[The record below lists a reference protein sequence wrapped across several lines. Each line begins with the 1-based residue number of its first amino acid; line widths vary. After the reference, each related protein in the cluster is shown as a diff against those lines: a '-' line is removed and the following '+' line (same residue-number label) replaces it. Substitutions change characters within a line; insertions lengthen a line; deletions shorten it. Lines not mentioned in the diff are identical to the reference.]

1 MLIEENA
8 DAAAQLKSD
17 YYRMFIPIEAKD
29 EELAKVN
36 AQMQGKSIICL
47 TT

>member
-8 DAAAQLKSD
+8 DATAQLKSD
-17 YYRMFIPIEAKD
+17 YYRMFILIEAKED
-29 EELAKVN
+29 ELAKVN
-36 AQMQGKSIICL
+36 AQIQGMSIICL

>member
-8 DAAAQLKSD
+8 EVIAQVKSD
-17 YYRMFIPIEAKD
+17 YYTMFILIEAKED
-29 EELAKVN
+29 ELAKAN
-36 AQMQGKSIICL
+36 AQIQGMSIVSL